1 MFSKACEYAIR
12 GALHIARA
20 TARDERATVKD
31 VAKCIGAPEAFTG
44 KVLQQMVHGGLIASM
59 RGPGGGFTL
68 TGSRARS
75 LTLEAIVRCMDGDSV
90 FTRCALGLP
99 QCSGR
104 KPCPVHDQFSAV
116 RAGLREMLSNTT
128 IGELVERLGAEA
140 GSFNIKG

>member
-20 TARDERATVKD
+20 TANDERATVKD
-31 VAKCIGAPEAFTG
+31 IAKGIGAPEAFTG
-44 KVLQQMVHGGLIASM
+44 KVLQQLVHGGLIASM

-75 LTLEAIVRCMDGDSV
+75 LTLEAIVRCVDGDTM

-99 QCSGR
+99 QCSDK
-104 KPCPVHDQFSAV
+104 KPCPVHHRFLEV
-116 RAGLREMLSNTT
+116 RSGLHEMLSTTT

-140 GSFNIKG
+140 GPFNIKG

>member
-59 RGPGGGFTL
+59 RGH
-68 TGSRARS
+68 
-75 LTLEAIVRCMDGDSV
+75 EAEVMRLLGEIEALVGAVDG
-90 FTRCALGLP
+90 
-99 QCSGR
+99 
-104 KPCPVHDQFSAV
+104 K
-116 RAGLREMLSNTT
+116 
-128 IGELVERLGAEA
+128 
-140 GSFNIKG
+140 